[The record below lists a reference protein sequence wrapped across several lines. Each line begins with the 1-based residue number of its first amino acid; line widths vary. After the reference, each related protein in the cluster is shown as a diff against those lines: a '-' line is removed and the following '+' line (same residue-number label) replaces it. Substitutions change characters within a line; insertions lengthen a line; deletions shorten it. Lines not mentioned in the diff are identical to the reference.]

1 MLKTNKRRDWDLN
14 PGEETPQDFKSC
26 ALPD

>member
-14 PGEETPQDFKSC
+14 PGRETPQDFKSC